1 MFTTEQKTLVEDT
14 WPLIEPISNEAA
26 ALFYGK
32 LFELDPSLKPLFKG
46 DIREQGEK
54 LMKTLGVA
62 VASLNALPRLI
73 PVLQGLG
80 QRHVAYGVKP
90 EHYSTVGHA
99 LLWALGKGLGER
111 ATPEAID
118 AWATVYRTVSSV
130 MIEAAGSQ
138 R

>member
-1 MFTTEQKTLVEDT
+1 MLTTEQKTLVEDT
-14 WPLIEPISNEAA
+14 WTVLGPISNEAA

-73 PVLQGLG
+73 PVLQALG

-90 EHYSTVGHA
+90 EHYSTVGQA
-99 LLWALGKGLGER
+99 LLWTLSKGLGDK

-118 AWATVYRTVSSV
+118 AWAAVYRVVSSV
-130 MIEAAGSQ
+130 MNEAAGSQ